1 MTNYIKKKIPIILI
15 LCATLLSGC
24 QIQSNPERVNSQLK
38 NEVQAYQVTFE
49 KSGLRTYIDI
59 YKKKL
64 FYMEIDGNTSDFYVY
79 DFERGENKKISTISN
94 FALKGKSNTF
104 VGDTLFFYISAYDGT
119 ELENVLYA
127 MDFSTE
133 KMRPVSKN
141 SYSKK
146 LIPLITLDRKL
157 LSLQGKV
164 SEKGTLT
171 TFVEELRR
179 DGTTERIPLNS
190 GEGKDSRQMV
200 SFDSDNECL
209 YAIEKDRMDANLNC
223 YLTKYNQD
231 FSFNREVNITDLF
244 ENYEIMDQI
253 GSFFVFHDFVCLTDY
268 SNNTII
274 FESKEDEIH
283 VLLCE
288 NDMEYI
294 VNNSSDS
301 SYEYFYKRNT
311 NDLYKLNTQTAE
323 IQIQNYDLNNNSS
336 TIRVVLSNQNDLM
349 IVKTSEIADDHTES
363 IYLIPKIDPTK

>member
-1 MTNYIKKKIPIILI
+1 MTKYIKKHITIFLI
-15 LCATLLSGC
+15 LCVTFLSGC
-24 QIQSNPERVNSQLK
+24 QVQSNRESVNSELQ

-59 YKKKL
+59 YQKKL
-64 FYMEIDGNTSDFYVY
+64 FYMEIDGTTSDFYVY
-79 DFERGENKKISTISN
+79 DFESGKNKKIFTISN

-119 ELENVLYA
+119 ELGNILYA

-146 LIPLITLDRKL
+146 LIPLTTLDNKL
-157 LSLQGKV
+157 LSLQGQV

-171 TFVEELRR
+171 TFVEELLS
-179 DGTTERIPLNS
+179 DGTTEQISLNL
-190 GEGKDSRQMV
+190 GVGNVPRQMV
-200 SFDSDNECL
+200 SIDSDNECL
-209 YAIEKDRMDANLNC
+209 YAIEKDRKDSHLNC

-231 FSFNREVNITDLF
+231 FSFNSEINITDIF
-244 ENYEIMDQI
+244 DNYEIMDQI

-274 FESKEDEIH
+274 FEIKENEIH

-288 NDMEYI
+288 NDIEYI
-294 VNNSSDS
+294 VNNSTDF

-311 NDLYKLNTQTAE
+311 NDIYKLNTQSAE
-323 IQIQNYDLNNNSS
+323 IQIQNYDLKNDLS
-336 TIRVVLSNQNDLM
+336 TIRVVLSNQNDLL
-349 IVKTSEIADDHTES
+349 IVKTSVIADDSTEN
-363 IYLIPKIDPTK
+363 IYLIPKIYHTE